1 MKSLGLGRY
10 ALSGGVV
17 VALPAVRRPR
27 STGEQAVGLVRAAI
41 VGIASLLV
49 SACGFSAV
57 PSRIPNDSS
66 AQSRHARTAAATSS
80 SFLYVANTA
89 YPGTAID
96 IFDRNDLRKAPVR
109 RVTHRVAAPAGIFV
123 DPHNNLYVADGLE
136 SGHDHVT
143 MYDKG
148 GKLIRIYSGLEY
160 AVDVV
165 AGTDGIVYAADC
177 DGRRVLE
184 YAPNTTKIIRTINLP
199 NVGCVTSLALD
210 AENNLYV
217 GYSFKNNAWSQVR
230 RYAPRATRGFDLLPR
245 KTVFYIGRIG
255 IDKNGYLVVVNY
267 SAIDVFT
274 EPKKPPAWIINTGQ
288 QLPDNFAWSRDESV
302 MYVSSSYGGNA
313 RRLSSSGPKLANTV
327 VEITYPGGKRLAV
340 LRFSKRNYGIP
351 TGVAV
356 YPPAPF

>member
-1 MKSLGLGRY
+1 MR
-10 ALSGGVV
+10 
-17 VALPAVRRPR
+17 
-27 STGEQAVGLVRAAI
+27 LVRVAI
-41 VGIASLLV
+41 IGIAGLLL
-49 SACGFSAV
+49 SACGFSAM
-57 PSRIPNDSS
+57 PSSSPNVSS
-66 AQSRHARTAAATSS
+66 AQSRYAGTAPATSP

-96 IFDRNDLRKAPVR
+96 VFDSSDLRNRPVR

-123 DPHNNLYVADGLE
+123 DRHDNLYVADGLE

-143 MYDKG
+143 MYDKDG
-148 GKLIRIYSGLEY
+148 RLIRTYLGLEY

-165 AGTDGIVYAADC
+165 AGTDGTVYAADC

-184 YAPNTTKIIRTINLP
+184 YAPNTTKIIRTIHLP
-199 NVGCVTSLALD
+199 DVGCVASLALD
-210 AENNLYV
+210 AKNNLYV
-217 GYSFKNNAWSQVR
+217 GYTSKNTPWSQVR
-230 RYAPRATRGFDLLPR
+230 RYAPGATRGVDLLPR
-245 KTVFYIGRIG
+245 KTVFFIGRIG

-274 EPKKPPAWIINTGQ
+274 EPNKPPALIINTGQ
-288 QLPDNFAWSRDESV
+288 QLPDNFAWSRDEGV
-302 MYVSSSYGGNA
+302 MYVSSTYEGNA